1 MADYYYA
8 LNGRQTGPVPEAQLT
23 SLLQMGTINASTL
36 VWREGMS
43 DWQPLGSVFGP
54 VAASTPRQP
63 PPASFSTP
71 GEATQVCAVSG
82 RSFPVSQ
89 MVRFG
94 DVWVAGMYRDQY
106 LQRLREGAV
115 PAGQL
120 SLAGI
125 GARFVAIFLDGLI
138 LQAVQFVVELVMG
151 LFMVS
156 ITTPEAAAGLAVLN
170 VLVSL
175 AISLSYEAFFL
186 AAKGA
191 TPGKM
196 VMKLR
201 VVRPDGSPISMGQA
215 WGRTLGKQVSALI
228 LMIGYLMAFWDE
240 EKRALHDRMAGTR
253 VIKL

>member
-8 LNGRQTGPVPEAQLT
+8 LNGQQAGPVPEEQLT
-23 SLLQMGTINASTL
+23 SLLQTGTINASTL
-36 VWREGMS
+36 VWRDGMA
-43 DWQPLGSVFGP
+43 DWQPLSTVLGP
-54 VAASTPRQP
+54 VAAAVPAQP

-89 MVRFG
+89 MVKFG

-115 PAGQL
+115 STGRL
-120 SLAGI
+120 NLAGI
-125 GARFVAIFLDGLI
+125 GTRFVASFIDGLI
-138 LQAVQFVVELVMG
+138 LQAVQFVIGMALGVVMA
-151 LFMVS
+151 S
-156 ITTPEAAAGLAVLN
+156 AASPEAAAGLAMLN
-170 VLVSL
+170 VVLAL
-175 AISLSYEAFFL
+175 AIGFSYEAFFL

-196 VMKLR
+196 AMKIR
-201 VVRPDGSPISMGQA
+201 VVRPDGSKISMGQA

-240 EKRALHDRMAGTR
+240 EKRSLHDRMAGTR

>member
-8 LNGRQTGPVPEAQLT
+8 LNGQQAGPVPEEQLT
-23 SLLQMGTINASTL
+23 SLLQMGTIKASTL
-36 VWREGMS
+36 VWRDGMA
-43 DWQPLGSVFGP
+43 DWQPLSTVLGP
-54 VAASTPRQP
+54 VAAAVPVQP

-89 MVRFG
+89 MVKFG

-115 PAGQL
+115 STGRL
-120 SLAGI
+120 NLAGI
-125 GARFVAIFLDGLI
+125 GARFVASIIDGVI
-138 LQAVQFVVELVMG
+138 MQVVQFVLG
-151 LFMVS
+151 LAVGLMSGAVS
-156 ITTPEAAAGLAVLN
+156 TPEQGVGLAVLN
-170 VLVSL
+170 MIIVL
-175 AISLSYEAFFL
+175 AITFSYEAFFL

-196 VMKLR
+196 AMKIR
-201 VVRPDGSPISMGQA
+201 VVRPDGSKISMGQA

>member
-1 MADYYYA
+1 MADFYYA
-8 LNGRQTGPVPEAQLT
+8 LNGQQAGPVPEDQLT
-23 SLLQMGTINASTL
+23 SLLRDGTIQASTL
-36 VWREGMS
+36 VWREGMA
-43 DWQPLGSVFGP
+43 DWQPLSTVLGP
-54 VAASTPRQP
+54 VATAVPAQPMTLAS
-63 PPASFSTP
+63 AAP

-89 MVRFG
+89 MVKFG

-115 PAGQL
+115 TTGRL
-120 SLAGI
+120 NLAGI
-125 GARFVAIFLDGLI
+125 WPRFVASFVDGLI
-138 LQAVQFVVELVMG
+138 LQAVQFVVGLVIG
-151 LFMVS
+151 LMAG
-156 ITTPEAAAGLAVLN
+156 AASTMEQGVGLAGLNML
-170 VLVSL
+170 LVL
-175 AISLSYEAFFL
+175 AISFSYEAFFL
-186 AAKGA
+186 ASKGA

-196 VMKLR
+196 VMKIR
-201 VVRPDGSPISMGQA
+201 VVRPDGSPSSMGQA

>member
-8 LNGRQTGPVPEAQLT
+8 LNGQQAGPVPEEQLK
-23 SLLQMGTINASTL
+23 SLLRMGTINMSTL
-36 VWREGMS
+36 VWREGMA
-43 DWQPLGSVFGP
+43 DWQPLSAVLGP
-54 VAASTPRQP
+54 AAAAPSP
-63 PPASFSTP
+63 PPAASFSMP

-89 MVRFG
+89 MVKFG

-115 PAGQL
+115 STGRL
-120 SLAGI
+120 TLAGI
-125 GARFVAIFLDGLI
+125 GARFVAVFLDGLI
-138 LQAVQFVVELVMG
+138 MQAVQFVVGMAIG
-151 LFMVS
+151 LLMA
-156 ITTPEAAAGLAVLN
+156 TTATPEAAAGLAVLN
-170 VLVSL
+170 IVISL
-175 AISLSYEAFFL
+175 AIGFSYEAFFL

-196 VMKLR
+196 AMKLR

>member
-8 LNGRQTGPVPEAQLT
+8 LNGQQAGPVPEDQLT

-36 VWREGMS
+36 VWREGMA
-43 DWQPLGSVFGP
+43 DWQPLSAVLGP
-54 VAASTPRQP
+54 IAASTAAQTP
-63 PPASFSTP
+63 PPSFSTP

-89 MVRFG
+89 MVKFG

-115 PAGQL
+115 STGRL

-125 GARFVAIFLDGLI
+125 WPRFVASFIDGLI
-138 LQAVQFVVELVMG
+138 MQAAQFVVGLVIGLMMG
-151 LFMVS
+151 VTS
-156 ITTPEAAAGLAVLN
+156 TPEQAAGLGILN
-170 VLVSL
+170 LVFAL
-175 AISLSYEAFFL
+175 AIGFSYEAFFL

-191 TPGKM
+191 TPGQM
-196 VMKLR
+196 AMKLR